1 MKSRDIAVAGILLA
15 IGAIL
20 RYLSNIVPGA
30 IVANPIIALYCLA
43 IVLIVPRV
51 KDALGI
57 GIVAGI
63 ISALISHSIFPPANL
78 ISEPLGAIVCLG
90 IYITLRKRLPL
101 SAGIATLIATLAS
114 GFTFLT
120 VSLFVIASSI
130 IPAPGEN
137 FTMGAFILAVA
148 PIIILTAIAN
158 AIITQVLYFP
168 SSRIL
173 MRGMTAKTP
182 EHEERAIPE
191 TEESPD
197 APMIRFNGFS
207 YTYPQAKVPALSN
220 IDLSIEQG
228 SCILVNG
235 ATGAGKTTFC
245 LAAAGILTHD
255 YEGAMEGSVAILG
268 KDASRY
274 RDMGEI
280 GKIIGVVFDDADAQL
295 IFTTVE
301 EEVLSGLENRGL
313 DAQEVRRR
321 LEDILRL
328 TKIEHLRYRA
338 PHTLSGGQKQRVSL
352 AATLASGTHCLI
364 LDEATAELDVEATA
378 TIISILKELKHQGKT
393 IIVVEQKPQEMA
405 EIADSVLIIEGG
417 KITGYIGADEFFA
430 SYTGEDQTGERA
442 FDRKPVSCEQPIIEI
457 RDLTHQYG
465 ETLGLDSV
473 SLNICPGE
481 LIAIIGENGSGKT
494 TLVKHLNGLL
504 RPTSGTVT
512 VSGIDAAAARTTDL
526 ARHVGLVFQNPD
538 TMLFE
543 DTAEREIL
551 FGLTNIGRDA
561 AEAQSHISS
570 VLERVDLLDQRMT
583 FPRSMSRGER
593 QRLAIACVIAMQPE
607 VIILDEPTTGLDPA
621 EAKRIMTILE
631 ELSTAGHTVI
641 MVSHDMQIVK
651 HHAQRIIRMENGRI
665 ISDSA
670 ALSGREA

>member
-1 MKSRDIAVAGILLA
+1 MKSRDIAVVGILLA

-43 IVLIVPRV
+43 IILIIPRM

-78 ISEPLGAIVCLG
+78 ISEPLGALVCLAVYTG
-90 IYITLRKRLPL
+90 LRKRIPL
-101 SAGIATLIATLAS
+101 SAGIATFIATLAS

-137 FTMGAFILAVA
+137 FTMGAFILAVS
-148 PIIILTAIAN
+148 PIIILTAFAN

-173 MRGMTAKTP
+173 MRGMAAKTP
-182 EHEERAIPE
+182 SHDHRPIPVA
-191 TEESPD
+191 EESPD

-207 YTYPQAKVPALSN
+207 YTYPQGKVPALSS

-228 SCILVNG
+228 HCVLVNG
-235 ATGAGKTTFC
+235 PTGAGKTTFC

-255 YEGAMEGSVAILG
+255 YEGAMEGSVEILG
-268 KDASRY
+268 KDASAY
-274 RDMGEI
+274 EDMGEI
-280 GKIIGVVFDDADAQL
+280 GKIMGVVFDDADAQL

-313 DAQEVRRR
+313 DPLDVRRR

-328 TKIEHLRYRA
+328 TKIEHLRYRP

-352 AATLASGTHCLI
+352 AATLASGTRCLI

-378 TIISILKELKHQGKT
+378 TIISILKELKNQGKT
-393 IIVVEQKPQEMA
+393 IIVVEQKSKELA
-405 EIADSVLIIEGG
+405 EIADSVLIIEEGRV
-417 KITGYIGADEFFA
+417 TGYMDADEFFT
-430 SYTGEDQTGERA
+430 SYTGDVHTGELPSA
-442 FDRKPVSCEQPIIEI
+442 RKPAPCETPIIGI
-457 RDLTHQYG
+457 RSLTHQYG

-473 SLNICPGE
+473 SLDICPGE

-504 RPTSGTVT
+504 RPTSGTVS
-512 VSGIDAAAARTTDL
+512 VCGIDAAAARTTDL

-551 FGLTNIGRDA
+551 FGLTNIGRDP
-561 AEAQSHISS
+561 AEAQTHISA
-570 VLERVDLLDQRMT
+570 VLERVGLIDQRMT

-593 QRLAIACVIAMQPE
+593 QRLAIACVIAMEPE
-607 VIILDEPTTGLDPA
+607 VMILDEPTTGLDPA
-621 EAKRIMTILE
+621 EAERIMTILE
-631 ELSTAGHTVI
+631 DLSNAGHTVI
-641 MVSHDMQIVK
+641 MVSHDMHIVE
-651 HHAQRIIRMENGRI
+651 HHARRIIRMENGRI

-670 ALSGREA
+670 ASTGGVA